1 MSIRVTH
8 GPARCSPGHAQL
20 TKLASGGSAGQ
31 REYWL
36 DWGWR
41 RIQRE
46 WIQQRW
52 IVQAIG
58 WTRET
63 NAKTFSPLI
72 SVSDGNGEWA
82 LAMKTNDRISTTIAR
97 IAISRN
103 FSSLPSCAGSS
114 TKAPCAVFNWRNLS
128 IFFIILILNS
138 QTFSIGADVAFTLH
152 TSFYAW
158 SYCWHGLV
166 WWASADSEKHKK
178 RGVTHQPTPSV
189 TVTRWPRISRLAPH
203 LTHLPSCPKCVTH
216 INILLYEGFIDD
228 FWGFSD
234 R

>member
-1 MSIRVTH
+1 MMMEKMAKMMSRWVTH
-8 GPARCSPGHAQL
+8 GPARCSPGPAQL

-46 WIQQRW
+46 WILWEHW

-63 NAKTFSPLI
+63 NAKTFSPLM

-97 IAISRN
+97 IANSPN
-103 FSSLPSCAGSS
+103 FSSLSSCTGSS

-138 QTFSIGADVAFTLH
+138 QTFFIGADVAFTH
-152 TSFYAW
+152 HSMP
-158 SYCWHGLV
+158 G
-166 WWASADSEKHKK
+166 
-178 RGVTHQPTPSV
+178 R
-189 TVTRWPRISRLAPH
+189 TVGT
-203 LTHLPSCPKCVTH
+203 
-216 INILLYEGFIDD
+216 G
-228 FWGFSD
+228 
-234 R
+234 